1 MLNPTKSEIGLISKQ
16 IIERINSSIRKLKL
30 YTQWT
35 NTDQVL
41 EWFKALPNRR
51 YQFLKFDIVEFY
63 PSISVSLLS
72 KALNFATKFVT
83 ITEQE
88 RKIIFHATKSVLIH
102 KGATWT
108 KRGTNSQDELF
119 DVTMGGYHGAEI
131 CELVGLFMLDG
142 LVKIIP
148 GGKVGLYRDDG
159 MAIIPKQLGR
169 TSEQLIQSIHT
180 FTNSIGLRVELEPP
194 STRTE
199 FLDVVMD
206 LENRTFSP
214 YRKPNSEIKYINSK
228 SNHPYNIT
236 GQMKN
241 MIQDLIS
248 RRSSNKAE
256 FDKAAPT
263 YRKALTSNGYDG
275 DIAYQGESKDKK
287 RRRTR
292 SRIWFNPPFCKS
304 VKTNLGKIF
313 IALVKKHFNKNNP
326 LSKIINNHKV
336 GFSYSCMPNMQA
348 IITAHN
354 KKVMATNQQAEVL
367 PCNCQKK
374 DECPIKDGTCR
385 TENVVYK
392 ATVVSATDKKTYI
405 GLASTEFK
413 QRWRLHKSSFKNK
426 NKSKSTALAG
436 HIHKLADNN
445 TKYDLSWKIIKKTS
459 RPRPGKG
466 NTCRLCLK
474 EAREILKEDPCSLNK
489 RSEVT
494 GSCIHLK
501 KFYLDRWEWQKEL
514 PKDDGID

>member
-1 MLNPTKSEIGLISKQ
+1 MVQSAS
-16 IIERINSSIRKLKL
+16 
-30 YTQWT
+30 
-35 NTDQVL
+35 
-41 EWFKALPNRR
+41 NRR

-63 PSISVSLLS
+63 PSISVSLLN
-72 KALNFATKFVT
+72 KALDFATKFVT
-83 ITEQE
+83 ITKQD
-88 RKIIFHATKSVLIH
+88 RQIIFHATKSVLVH
-102 KGATWT
+102 NGATWT
-108 KRGTNSQDELF
+108 KRDNNSQDELF
-119 DVTMGGYHGAEI
+119 DVTMGSYHGAEI

-159 MAIIPKQLGR
+159 MAIIPKQSGR
-169 TSEQLIQSIHT
+169 TSEQLIQKMHA
-180 FTNSIGLRVELEPP
+180 FANNIGLRIELEPP

-228 SNHPYNIT
+228 SNHPHNIT
-236 GQMKN
+236 RQMKN

-256 FDKAAPT
+256 FDKAATT
-263 YRKALTSNGYDG
+263 YKKALKSNGYDD
-275 DIAYQGESKDKK
+275 DIEYQGMSNDKK
-287 RRRTR
+287 TRRIR

-313 IALVKKHFNKNNP
+313 IVLVKKHFNKNNP
-326 LSKIINNHKV
+326 LFKVINNHKV
-336 GFSYSCMPNMQA
+336 GFSYSCMPNIQA
-348 IITAHN
+348 VITAHN
-354 KKVMATNQQAEVL
+354 KKVMSANHRTEEL

-385 TENVVYK
+385 TKNVVYK
-392 ATVVSATDKKTYI
+392 ATVTSAADKKTYI

-413 QRWRLHKSSFKNK
+413 QRWRLHKSSFNNK
-426 NKSKSTALAG
+426 NKSKSTALAS
-436 HIHKLADNN
+436 HIHKLIDKNI
-445 TKYDLSWKIIKKTS
+445 TYDLSWKIIKKTS
-459 RPRPGKG
+459 QPRPGKG

-474 EAREILKEDPCSLNK
+474 EAREILKEDPFSLNK

-501 KFYLDRWEWQKEL
+501 KFYLDRWKWEE
-514 PKDDGID
+514 GID